1 MRFVPVHV
9 GDDGALVDGLRQ
21 ADTRAFEAVFHQ
33 HQKGL
38 YGFLRRLTRND
49 AVALEL
55 TQETWLKLAAE
66 APWLAPDTALRAWLF
81 TVARNLFL
89 SHRRWSLLD
98 GSRLAE
104 LFEGSRGR
112 VDAHTPEDRAQAAQA
127 QVHLERAFERLP
139 LKDREALAL
148 VAGEGLEPQEAAQ
161 VLGISA
167 EAFRQRLSR
176 ARERLRAMMEEKR

>member
-1 MRFVPVHV
+1 VS
-9 GDDGALVDGLRQ
+9 DDSAQVERLRQ
-21 ADTRAFEAVFHQ
+21 GDAQAFDEVFRA

-55 TQETWLKLAAE
+55 TQETWLRLASE
-66 APWLAPDTALRAWLF
+66 APWLRPDTVLRAWLF

-98 GSRLAE
+98 GSRLTE
-104 LFEGSRGR
+104 LFRWSSDR
-112 VDAHTPEDRAQAAQA
+112 VDERTPEAGAEAAQA
-127 QVHLERAFERLP
+127 RRRMERAFEQLA
-139 LKDREALAL
+139 LKDREVLAL
-148 VAGEGLEPQEAAQ
+148 IVGEGFEPQDAAR
-161 VLGISA
+161 VMGISP

-176 ARERLRAMMEEKR
+176 ARERLKAMMETAP